1 MGSNTV
7 KNVILGILAVALV
20 GMTIAYAALTQRLTI
35 DSQASVAGS
44 TWDVHFT
51 NLGAA
56 QTTGE
61 PTITTPPELSNTTI
75 SDLDVAFKLPG
86 ESVSYTFDIVNNGT
100 IDARLDQLKINTK
113 DSGITCKDKLTSTET
128 DESRNVCDNIVFTIT
143 QADGQPINEQ
153 AVLASQ
159 ATLNAKLTVT
169 FNSAATSV
177 PTQEITVDGLDA
189 VFEYIQD

>member
-7 KNVILGILAVALV
+7 KNIILGILAVALI
-20 GMTIAYAALTQRLTI
+20 GMTVAYAALTQKLTI

-44 TWDVHFT
+44 TWDVHFA

-56 QTTGE
+56 EKTGN
-61 PTITTPPELSNTTI
+61 PVITTPAKLTNTTI
-75 SDLDVAFKLPG
+75 SELDVAFTLPG

-100 IDARLDQLKINTK
+100 IDARLDKMKINTK

-128 DESRNVCDNIVFTIT
+128 DESRNVCDNITLTIT
-143 QADGQPINEQ
+143 QADGQPINEKS
-153 AVLASQ
+153 VLGSKE
-159 ATLNAKLTVT
+159 TLNAKLTVT

-177 PTQEITVDGLDA
+177 PSKEIIVDGLDA